1 MRLSQLAPPTLF
13 TGLLLAMATP
23 GTAPMALAQ
32 TPAASQTEVRR
43 IELDLADAGA
53 PLDRSFN
60 LSVGADYPGT
70 TMRPE
75 NLAQLKTAVGELGF
89 RYIRF
94 HDIFHDALG
103 TVRVVDGK
111 TVYDWTKIDQ
121 FYDALLGMGIKPFVE
136 LGFTPDAMKTSDQ
149 TIFYWK
155 GNTSHPE
162 PKAWAALVDAF
173 VRHLRQRYG
182 VGEVRSWFFEVW
194 NEPNLAGFW
203 ERADQKAYF
212 ELYENTARTIKAIDP
227 KLKVGGPSTAGAAW
241 VPELLAFAAER
252 GLPVDFVTTHTYG
265 VDGGFLDEY
274 GQDDNKLSTNP
285 DAVTADVRKVRREI
299 EASKF
304 PGLPLFFSEWSASYN
319 PRDPVHDSYI
329 SAAYIL
335 SKLKAT
341 RPYAQGMS
349 YWTYSDLFEEPGPP
363 STPFHGGFGLI
374 NREGIPKAAYFAYK
388 YLNLLRGR
396 EVPTGDDQ
404 VLAATADGRTGVVLW
419 NWAQPEQK
427 VSNRPFFT
435 KVLPA
440 QPAAPAELRFA
451 GLAPGSYRVT
461 VRRTGFQAND
471 AHTRYLQMGSPK
483 SLSTGQ
489 LAELRAL
496 TQDKPETNMTVRISA
511 DGRYTLRIPM
521 RTNDVILAQIEP
533 LKTTKRK

>member
-1 MRLSQLAPPTLF
+1 MRLSQLAPQTLF
-13 TGLLLAMATP
+13 TGLLLAMAAP

-32 TPAASQTEVRR
+32 TPAASQAEARR
-43 IELDLADAGA
+43 IEVDLTDAGA
-53 PLDRSFN
+53 PFDRSFN
-60 LSVGADYPGT
+60 FSVGADYPGT

-89 RYIRF
+89 RYIRL

-103 TVRVVDGK
+103 TVRIVDGK

-136 LGFTPDAMKTSDQ
+136 LGFTPEAMATSKQ

-182 VGEVRSWFFEVW
+182 EAEVRSWYFEVW

-285 DAVTADVRKVRREI
+285 DAVIADVRKVRREI

-335 SKLKAT
+335 GKLKAT
-341 RPYAQGMS
+341 RAYSQGMS

-388 YLNLLRGR
+388 YLNLLKGR
-396 EVPTGDDQ
+396 EIPTGDEQ